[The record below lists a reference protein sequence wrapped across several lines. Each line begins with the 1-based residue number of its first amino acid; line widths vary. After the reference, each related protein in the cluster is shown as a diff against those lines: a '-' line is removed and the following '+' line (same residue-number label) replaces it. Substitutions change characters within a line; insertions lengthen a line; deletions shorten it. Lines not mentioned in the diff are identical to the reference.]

1 MRWLLR
7 ITLGL
12 MVWFAIGDRDVDI
25 RAQGSP
31 VLTGDRVLSI
41 AATTPASLAQWTTAT
56 NQMMATGALALR
68 FAQNDRAIAGRRH
81 QTLQQVYRGV
91 PVEGGTVM
99 RQFSGATTVSIF
111 GTIHTDID
119 LDPTPALSRDDAIR
133 VVERESQRNLAAG
146 SVFRL
151 AIWPTGTGRYALIY
165 RGTTADAVTYFV
177 DARTGEVL
185 RRFSEVRDAVGSGTG
200 VLGDVK
206 KISTTQN
213 SGTFQTLDTLRP
225 ATVSTYDTRSNNAT
239 RDRLVALG
247 VAFDTDFA
255 TDADNTWSDARV
267 VDAHVHTGWTLDYFF
282 KRHQWS
288 GLDGQNRPVSTI
300 VHRNLT
306 NNATFTPP
314 PFGPGRNGAITF
326 GDTTAGLPVSSLD
339 IAGHELM
346 HGVTHFSLLRRTG
359 EGLLDALNVEGLGTT
374 SFTLNGE
381 VFSCNSSVVIT
392 GNVSRPFLC
401 SEGRYVIG
409 SNQAGALNE
418 AFSDVFGTSVELFY
432 HPRGEGL
439 LRGDYALGEDVEGFG
454 PIRSLSNPGA
464 IHAAGDT
471 GPLPFPDHFSRHLS
485 YALVL
490 LQGTQAN
497 PIVVDFAPLAFVN
510 GSPIPMFKTGSDFGG
525 VHFNATVLGHA
536 FYLAVEGGRNGTSGV
551 TVSGVGDANRAL
563 IERAFFRAMT
573 ELLPNSP
580 SMATAAQAIYQSS
593 VDLYGASSAPAN
605 AIRQAL
611 MAVGF

>member
-1 MRWLLR
+1 
-7 ITLGL
+7 
-12 MVWFAIGDRDVDI
+12 
-25 RAQGSP
+25 
-31 VLTGDRVLSI
+31 
-41 AATTPASLAQWTTAT
+41 
-56 NQMMATGALALR
+56 
-68 FAQNDRAIAGRRH
+68 
-81 QTLQQVYRGV
+81 
-91 PVEGGTVM
+91 
-99 RQFSGATTVSIF
+99 
-111 GTIHTDID
+111 
-119 LDPTPALSRDDAIR
+119 
-133 VVERESQRNLAAG
+133 
-146 SVFRL
+146 
-151 AIWPTGTGRYALIY
+151 
-165 RGTTADAVTYFV
+165 
-177 DARTGEVL
+177 
-185 RRFSEVRDAVGSGTG
+185 
-200 VLGDVK
+200 
-206 KISTTQN
+206 
-213 SGTFQTLDTLRP
+213 
-225 ATVSTYDTRSNNAT
+225 
-239 RDRLVALG
+239 
-247 VAFDTDFA
+247 
-255 TDADNTWSDARV
+255 
-267 VDAHVHTGWTLDYFF
+267 
-282 KRHQWS
+282 
-288 GLDGQNRPVSTI
+288 
-300 VHRNLT
+300 
-306 NNATFTPP
+306 
-314 PFGPGRNGAITF
+314 
-326 GDTTAGLPVSSLD
+326 
-339 IAGHELM
+339 
-346 HGVTHFSLLRRTG
+346 
-359 EGLLDALNVEGLGTT
+359 
-374 SFTLNGE
+374 
-381 VFSCNSSVVIT
+381 VVIT